1 MITEN
6 RLDIVT
12 IKKYIKILIGDDEM
26 LYKIDKQEPV
36 IAENTFLAP
45 GCMIIAN
52 VHIKTGSSI
61 WYNSV
66 LRGDLAEIN
75 IGENSNIQENCSLHV
90 DHNAP
95 LNIGDDVTVGHGVV
109 LHGCTVKDNCLIGMG
124 ATILNNAIIGEN
136 SIIGAG
142 ALIPEG
148 KEVPSGSLVLG
159 VPGKV
164 VRELSESEIAKLKLH
179 AEEYTRLANFH
190 QSIERID

>member
-1 MITEN
+1 M
-6 RLDIVT
+6 
-12 IKKYIKILIGDDEM
+12 YQGDDEM
-26 LYKIDKQEPV
+26 LYKINNQAPV

-45 GCMIIAN
+45 GCKIIAN

-75 IGENSNIQENCSLHV
+75 IGENSNVQENCSLHV

-95 LNIGDDVTVGHGVV
+95 LNIGDNVTVGHGVV

-124 ATILNNAIIGEN
+124 ATILNDAIIGEN

-148 KEVPSGSLVLG
+148 KEIPSGSLVLG

-164 VRELSESEIAKLKLH
+164 VRELSKEEINKISNN
-179 AEEYTRLANFH
+179 AEEYVRLAIMYQN
-190 QSIERID
+190 IEIIDWVN